1 MVIFDRY
8 HPKPRIGG
16 LPLRGFFLMLCGWL
30 VTNCGLSK
38 TQADIL
44 LPGHKPVKHVLVFE
58 DLSPPPGQRLIVGP
72 TRGLGGFEE
81 IKPGEPFRFSNKYDT
96 RIYLVP
102 VDSPS
107 QAWDQESLHAWP
119 NAIPPVREINSVL
132 IVSSVADV
140 ITKLRYEG
148 IVDEQPVIGV
158 VSQVKL
164 DSSGKVVSSTALLL
178 TMLLLVGGGLALCF
192 YATRRLRADAMQR
205 SHAEETKEV
214 ASS

>member
-8 HPKPRIGG
+8 NPKPRIGR
-16 LPLRGFFLMLCGWL
+16 LPLRGFFFMLCGWL

-81 IKPGEPFRFSNKYDT
+81 IKPGEPFRFSNKYGT
-96 RIYLVP
+96 RIYWVP
-102 VDSPS
+102 VDVPA

-119 NAIPPVREINSVL
+119 NAIPPVSEINSVL

-164 DSSGKVVSSTALLL
+164 DSSGKVVSSATFLL

-192 YATRRLRADAMQR
+192 YATRRLRADSLQR
-205 SHAEETKEV
+205 PHAEETKEV

>member
-8 HPKPRIGG
+8 NLKPRIGR

-81 IKPGEPFRFSNKYDT
+81 IKPGEPFRFSNKYGT

-102 VDSPS
+102 VDVPA
-107 QAWDQESLHAWP
+107 QTWDQESLHAWP
-119 NAIPPVREINSVL
+119 NAIPPVSEINSVL

-164 DSSGKVVSSTALLL
+164 DSSGKVVSSATFLL
-178 TMLLLVGGGLALCF
+178 TMLLLAGGGLALCF
-192 YATRRLRADAMQR
+192 YAARRLRVDSLQR

-214 ASS
+214 APS